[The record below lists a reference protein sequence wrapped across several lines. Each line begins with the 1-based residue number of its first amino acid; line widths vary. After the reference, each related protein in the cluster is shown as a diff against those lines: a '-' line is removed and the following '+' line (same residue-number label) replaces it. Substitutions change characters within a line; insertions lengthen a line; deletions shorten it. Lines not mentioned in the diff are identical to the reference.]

1 MELRLIDAIDRLRR
15 YCKDRI
21 FSTKTMNSSNQS
33 DLQQSI
39 EQTLQDIAL
48 QMGQPLDASEAEHLY
63 REARDLLS
71 EISYEAL
78 TLARIAGILLVYRI
92 QGAEPEEMA
101 WFKSQLQQVEDVE
114 EVEELIESVHRVDA
128 L

>member
-1 MELRLIDAIDRLRR
+1 M
-15 YCKDRI
+15 
-21 FSTKTMNSSNQS
+21 SSSSQP
-33 DLQQSI
+33 DLQQTI
-39 EQTLQDIAL
+39 EQTLQNIAR
-48 QMGQPLDASEAEHLY
+48 QMGQPLDASEAAHLY
-63 REARDLLS
+63 RESRELLS
-71 EISYEAL
+71 EISYEPL

>member
-1 MELRLIDAIDRLRR
+1 
-15 YCKDRI
+15 
-21 FSTKTMNSSNQS
+21 MNSSNES

-39 EQTLQDIAL
+39 EQLLQDIAL
-48 QMGQPLDASEAEHLY
+48 QMEQPLEASEAEHLY

-71 EISYEAL
+71 KISNEPL
-78 TLARIAGILLVYRI
+78 TLARVAGILLVYQI
-92 QGAEPEEMA
+92 QGAAPEEVE
-101 WFKSQLQQVEDVE
+101 WFKSQIQQCSDVE

>member
-1 MELRLIDAIDRLRR
+1 
-15 YCKDRI
+15 
-21 FSTKTMNSSNQS
+21 MNSSNQP

-39 EQTLQDIAL
+39 EQTLQSIAQ

-71 EISYEAL
+71 EVSYEPL
-78 TLARIAGILLVYRI
+78 TLARIAGILLVYQI
-92 QGAEPEEMA
+92 QGAEPGEME
-101 WFKSQLQQVEDVE
+101 WFKSQLQQFSDVE

>member
-1 MELRLIDAIDRLRR
+1 
-15 YCKDRI
+15 
-21 FSTKTMNSSNQS
+21 MNSSNQP

-48 QMGQPLDASEAEHLY
+48 QMGKPLDALEAEHLY

-71 EISYEAL
+71 EISYEPL
-78 TLARIAGILLVYRI
+78 TLARITGILLVYQI

-101 WFKSQLQQVEDVE
+101 WFKSQLQQVSDVE
-114 EVEELIESVHRVDA
+114 EVEELIESVNRVDA